1 MLSYPSTR
9 GIRMSIGC
17 LDVHYTD
24 PRAAVACVVL
34 PSWQASEPVECVVT
48 AVQGV
53 MPYEPGAFYRRELP
67 CIEAA
72 LKTLRLIPEIL
83 VIDGYVWL
91 GQGRK
96 GLGAHLYER
105 MGMGPAVI
113 GIAKSAFIGAEPVQ
127 EVLRGQSQQ
136 PLYISAAGI
145 DLDEACAHVKE
156 MFGDFRTPW
165 AMLEADRLAREHVV

>member
-1 MLSYPSTR
+1 ML
-9 GIRMSIGC
+9 IGC
-17 LDVHYTD
+17 FDVHYRD

-34 PSWQASEPVECVVT
+34 SSWQAKAASECIVKIVDRV
-48 AVQGV
+48 A
-53 MPYEPGAFYRRELP
+53 PYQPGAFYRRELP
-67 CIEAA
+67 CIEVA
-72 LKTLRLIPEIL
+72 LEALRVVPDIL